1 MNHFKLFYKS
11 LLNSVYIR
19 IFIGYLRWFYFVK
32 INKKLKNIESDK
44 SIPNTISHNMQV
56 FDKFPLTDFVMTRM
70 DRLLNATKAIELIA
84 DQSEILVIG
93 PRTES
98 DILKLKGLFP
108 AANIYGVDLISY
120 SNWIQLEDA
129 HNLSYDSDTFDCII
143 SGWVLAYS
151 DEKEKMIKEMIR
163 VVKDSGIISIGFEY
177 DKLNEINSVKD
188 IEYILKKNNYNYNL
202 IFNYD
207 ALLKNKS
214 AEELYNITRN
224 HGSQIIVC
232 FRVFK

>member
-129 HNLSYDSDTFDCII
+129 HNLS
-143 SGWVLAYS
+143 
-151 DEKEKMIKEMIR
+151 
-163 VVKDSGIISIGFEY
+163 
-177 DKLNEINSVKD
+177 
-188 IEYILKKNNYNYNL
+188 
-202 IFNYD
+202 
-207 ALLKNKS
+207 
-214 AEELYNITRN
+214 
-224 HGSQIIVC
+224 
-232 FRVFK
+232 